1 MVVEAQA
8 VGKLYGNTRALRDV
22 SFAVAPGEFIA
33 LMGRSG
39 CGKSTLLNLLGAMD
53 TPTEGRVL
61 LAGEDTR
68 TLGDDALTALRRRAV
83 GFVFQA
89 FHLLPTLTVQENI
102 EMPLRLA
109 GAAVGIAARA
119 RELAAQVEMAAKL
132 EAFPRELSGGELQ
145 RVAIAR
151 ALVHQPRLVL
161 ADEPTGNLD
170 SQSAA
175 LVLERLARLAR
186 EQGSAVVMATHSA
199 EAAAIAGRIL
209 QLRDG
214 CLETVPVMV

>member
-8 VGKLYGNTRALRDV
+8 VGKQYGSAVALREV
-22 SFAVAPGEFIA
+22 SLAVAPGEFVA

-53 TPTEGRVL
+53 LPTRGRVI
-61 LAGEDTR
+61 LAGQDTGA
-68 TLGDDALTALRRRAV
+68 LGDNALTGLRRRVV

-109 GAAVGIAARA
+109 GAPDASARA
-119 RELAAQVEMAAKL
+119 RELAGAVEMDDRL
-132 EAFPRELSGGELQ
+132 HSFPRELSGGELQ

-151 ALVHQPRLVL
+151 ALVHRPRLVL

-175 LVLERLARLAR
+175 VVLGLLAHLAR
-186 EQGSAVVMATHSA
+186 EQGTAVVMATHSS
-199 EAAAIAGRIL
+199 EAAAIATRIL
-209 QLRDG
+209 RLRDG
-214 CLETVPVMV
+214 CLETTGVAV

>member
-8 VGKLYGNTRALRDV
+8 VGKQYGNTPALREV
-22 SFAVAPGEFIA
+22 SLGVAPGEFIA

-53 TPTEGRVL
+53 TPSQGRVL

-68 TLGDDALTALRRRAV
+68 ALTDNALTALRRRVV

-109 GAAVGIAARA
+109 GASNGVAARA
-119 RELAAQVEMAAKL
+119 RELAAQVEMTAKL
-132 EAFPRELSGGELQ
+132 DAFPRELSGGELQ

-170 SQSAA
+170 SHSAA
-175 LVLERLARLAR
+175 LVLERLASLAR

-199 EAAAIAGRIL
+199 EAAAIASRVL
-209 QLRDG
+209 HLRDG
-214 CLETVPVMV
+214 CLEPAAVSV